1 MGDLYCLRPIH
12 CTRSHG
18 GFAIVGFYVM
28 FWRNWLYRRNGLSC
42 NLEFF
47 ANNYEHAEK
56 TLNAAIVELNRTLS
70 ISPDV
75 SIIPDRESGGYI
87 ATIYCQLWLV
97 RQRHRTAHTAPS

>member
-1 MGDLYCLRPIH
+1 M
-12 CTRSHG
+12 
-18 GFAIVGFYVM
+18 GFYVM

-47 ANNYEHAEK
+47 ANSYEHAER
-56 TLNAAIVELNRTLS
+56 TLNAAVVELNKTLS

-75 SIIPDRESGGYI
+75 AIVPDRESGGYV

-97 RQRHRTAHTAPS
+97 RHLGVSRYPL